1 LTQAPPVEDWAT
13 SRLLLD
19 RDNPR
24 LPADLRERD
33 QIELLRYFVVHYD
46 LEELGW
52 SMAEKGYFAEEPLL
66 TTSAEDPNH
75 RIVVEGNRRLATL
88 KLLTNADA
96 RAAIARPLWEELAE
110 FAREHVLDRVPTR
123 LYQKRQDLLEYLGF
137 RHVSGLMQ
145 WTADAKARYVRALV
159 IDYGYSFQ
167 KAGRVIGS
175 RQDAIR
181 RQFIAW
187 QALEQA
193 RTASVDITP
202 AVEHFGVFYRALQNP
217 RIREF
222 LTVTGWVDGTEE
234 TLEPLGPEGPS
245 RLEEFLG
252 FVFGNKRV
260 IRESRQLDDLGRV
273 LGDKAALAILRAD
286 RDLSLALQELPAD
299 RDSIFAAVRLSYR
312 HAAAA
317 NAEAFQFADD
327 AELVEQ
333 VERLR
338 ALVERLHDSLMARPK
353 G

>member
-1 LTQAPPVEDWAT
+1 
-13 SRLLLD
+13 LLLD
-19 RDNPR
+19 PENPR

-66 TTSAEDPNH
+66 TTSAADADY
-75 RIVVEGNRRLATL
+75 RVVVEGNRRLATL
-88 KLLTNADA
+88 KLLTDGDL
-96 RAAIARPLWEELAE
+96 RKAIGRPLWNELAQ
-110 FAREHVLDRVPTR
+110 FAEEHVLAEVPTR
-123 LYQKRQDLLEYLGF
+123 LYARRQDLLEYLGF

-159 IDYGYSFQ
+159 VDYGYSFQ
-167 KAGRVIGS
+167 RAGRVIGS

-193 RTASVDITP
+193 REAGVDVTP

-222 LTVTGWVDGTEE
+222 LRLTGWVDGTEQ
-234 TLEPLGPEGPS
+234 TLEPLGEDGTGQ
-245 RLEEFLG
+245 LHEFLG
-252 FVFGNKRV
+252 FIFGPKRV
-260 IRESRQLDDLGRV
+260 IRESRQLDDMGRV
-273 LGDKAALAILRAD
+273 LADKAAVSILRVE
-286 RDLSLALQELPAD
+286 RDLGFALQELPAD
-299 RDSIFAAVRLSYR
+299 RDTLLAAVRLAYR

-317 NAEAFQFADD
+317 NAEAFQFAGDD
-327 AELVEQ
+327 ELLEQ
-333 VERLR
+333 VGRLQSLVERLR
-338 ALVERLHDSLMARPK
+338 DSLIPRQK
-353 G
+353 Q